1 MISFQRITDSVAK
14 ACASKWAVLASF
26 ASVGIWALFGPYFH
40 WSEAHQLFIN
50 TATTIVTF
58 WLGFLILSAQY
69 RGDKALS
76 VKMDELIRAQDKADN
91 KLIALEEKTEDEIE
105 SASEE
110 IREAVKDENA
120 SRRQ

>member
-1 MISFQRITDSVAK
+1 MISFQRITDSVAR
-14 ACASKWAVLASF
+14 AAASKWAVIGSF
-26 ASVGIWALFGPYFH
+26 ASVGIWALFGPYFR
-40 WSEAHQLFIN
+40 WSEGHQLFIN

-69 RGDKALS
+69 RCDKALS

-110 IREAVKDENA
+110 IREAVKGENA
-120 SRRQ
+120 S